1 MRGHL
6 DACGVRREPKRS
18 NMIIMHPLRV
28 GHGFIS
34 RTKVKEAGDAHS
46 WSRWQVLPEA
56 QGRCES

>member
-1 MRGHL
+1 MS
-6 DACGVRREPKRS
+6 S
-18 NMIIMHPLRV
+18 NMVLMHPLRV